1 MAKKTAVEIDDL
13 LMAMI
18 SALGW
23 PFYAF
28 WSFYIALR
36 FISVPQV
43 FSKYLP
49 IIIFILTIY
58 YIVKIIQV
66 LIDYWTHKLVADKE
80 DALEID
86 ASSAKFFRRI
96 LKGILWIIAII
107 LVLQNLGYNIS
118 TLAAG
123 LGIGGIAIA
132 FALQNI
138 LVDIFASF
146 SIHFDRPFQVGDFIV
161 IGEEG
166 GTVKS
171 IGIKSTRLESLQGEE
186 LIVSNRELTE
196 ARVHN
201 FKRMEKRRVVFNL
214 GVAYE
219 TPIKKLKNI
228 SNIIKKIGDKID
240 LVEMDKIY
248 FKEFADFSLIF
259 EIVYFL
265 NSTDFDVFV
274 KAREQINL
282 AIKEAFEK
290 EGIQMAYPTQTVFV
304 KK

>member
-1 MAKKTAVEIDDL
+1 ME
-13 LMAMI
+13 
-18 SALGW
+18 
-23 PFYAF
+23 
-28 WSFYIALR
+28 
-36 FISVPQV
+36 
-43 FSKYLP
+43 
-49 IIIFILTIY
+49 
-58 YIVKIIQV
+58 
-66 LIDYWTHKLVADKE
+66 
-80 DALEID
+80 
-86 ASSAKFFRRI
+86 RR
-96 LKGILWIIAII
+96 
-107 LVLQNLGYNIS
+107 
-118 TLAAG
+118 
-123 LGIGGIAIA
+123 
-132 FALQNI
+132 
-138 LVDIFASF
+138 
-146 SIHFDRPFQVGDFIV
+146 
-161 IGEEG
+161 G